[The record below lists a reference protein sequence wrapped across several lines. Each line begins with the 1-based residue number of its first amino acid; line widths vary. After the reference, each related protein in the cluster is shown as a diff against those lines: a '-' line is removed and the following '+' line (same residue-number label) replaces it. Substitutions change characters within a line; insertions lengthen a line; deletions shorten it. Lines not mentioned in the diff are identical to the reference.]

1 VSPPRRKVAGPVRE
15 LDLLKE
21 ITQTIAGSLD
31 PGEVLNRI
39 VRMTARVTGADR
51 CNIFLAGEDGQ
62 DLVLME
68 TTSEKREGVGAVRVP
83 AGEELRIIEVNA
95 AGDPAALAMQD
106 SPDDRFEAF
115 LSVPVVNRERVIGA
129 INVWHRRRHHCT
141 AQTVELVGIVAGQ
154 AGVAIANAREH
165 QEVLKRNRQV
175 ETLSDVA
182 SSISSNRYVEEILQ
196 LIVTMTAELLGSNIC
211 SIMLHDEN
219 KKELFIA
226 ATQSLSAEYKS
237 KPNLKIGQS
246 VSGKVLRIKK
256 PVAVLDVRH
265 DEDFMYP
272 ELAER
277 EGLVSM
283 LSVPMMIRDRA
294 VGVINA
300 YTPAMHRFTAE
311 EVKMLQG
318 VANQAAVAIDNTRL
332 LVRVLEMEESIEARK
347 IIERAK
353 GILMAEAGLSEEEAY
368 RAISRKSMATRKPMK
383 EVAQALVIASEIRR
397 V

>member
-1 VSPPRRKVAGPVRE
+1 MSPPRRKAAGPARE

-21 ITQTIAGSLD
+21 ITRTIAGSLD

-51 CNIFLAGEDGQ
+51 CNIFLAAEDGQ

-68 TTSEKREGVGAVRVP
+68 TTGEKREGVGAVRVP

-182 SSISSNRYVEEILQ
+182 SSNAGATEQVRKVIAEQ
-196 LIVTMTAELLGSNIC
+196 TAAVSQMASAAQELTN
-211 SIMLHDEN
+211 
-219 KKELFIA
+219 
-226 ATQSLSAEYKS
+226 
-237 KPNLKIGQS
+237 
-246 VSGKVLRIKK
+246 
-256 PVAVLDVRH
+256 
-265 DEDFMYP
+265 
-272 ELAER
+272 
-277 EGLVSM
+277 
-283 LSVPMMIRDRA
+283 LSVELQT
-294 VGVINA
+294 VVS
-300 YTPAMHRFTAE
+300 RF
-311 EVKMLQG
+311 
-318 VANQAAVAIDNTRL
+318 RL
-332 LVRVLEMEESIEARK
+332 
-347 IIERAK
+347 
-353 GILMAEAGLSEEEAY
+353 G
-368 RAISRKSMATRKPMK
+368 
-383 EVAQALVIASEIRR
+383 
-397 V
+397 